1 MRVGLIGYGAW
12 GQVHAA
18 SLSQSKRHSLVAIA
32 CHSAESAQKAAS
44 SHPDVFITT
53 EAREIFQRHE
63 VDVVD
68 IVLPTHLHVPMA
80 IEALRAGKHV
90 LLEKPMAGT
99 LKECDTL
106 LKEANKRGQILCF
119 IHELRCSPQWKWIH
133 DTIHQGGIGSLR
145 YCLFNLFRFP
155 YRRGSGGWRYD
166 PGKVGSWVLEE
177 PIHFIDLMLWYA
189 SPLAPTFVTAWGN
202 PSSTGFTQD
211 FTAVFEFPNG
221 SYGVVSQTLSG
232 FEHHQVVEITGTE
245 GAIRSLWSGAM
256 DRTDKPEYSITAQLR
271 GESGATRVPL
281 EEKSGE
287 LFEIQKYLDSALDG
301 IEEGVSLYPP
311 EAERELVR
319 LCLEAEKAIMTK
331 KRIPLSPLR
340 TV

>member
-18 SLSQSKRHSLVAIA
+18 SLSQSKQHSLVAIA
-32 CHSAESAQKAAS
+32 CHSVESAQKAATQ
-44 SHPDVFITT
+44 HPGVFITT
-53 EAREIFQRHE
+53 EAQEIFQRHD

-99 LKECDTL
+99 LEECDTL
-106 LKEANKRGQILCF
+106 VKEANKRGQILCF
-119 IHELRCSPQWKWIH
+119 IHELRCSPQWKWIY
-133 DTIHQGGIGSLR
+133 DTIQQGGIGNLR

-155 YRRGSGGWRYD
+155 YRRGSGDWRYD
-166 PGKVGSWVLEE
+166 PTKVGSWVLEE
-177 PIHFIDLMLWYA
+177 PIHFIDLMLWYTF
-189 SPLAPTFVTAWGN
+189 PLRPSHVTAWAN

-221 SYGVVSQTLSG
+221 SYGVISQTLSG
-232 FEHHQVVEITGTE
+232 FEHHQVVEITGSE

-256 DRTDKPEYSITAQLR
+256 DRTDKPEYSITAQMA
-271 GESGATRVPL
+271 GESRPRSVEL
-281 EEKSGE
+281 EGPSGE
-287 LFEIQKYLDSALDG
+287 LFEIKTYLEEALSAM
-301 IEEGVSLYPP
+301 ESGVSLYPP
-311 EAERELVR
+311 EKERELVR
-319 LCLEAEKAIMTK
+319 ICLEAERSALLKSRLT
-331 KRIPLSPLR
+331 L
-340 TV
+340 

>member
-18 SLSQSKRHSLVAIA
+18 SLSQSNQHSLIAIA
-32 CHSAESAQKAAS
+32 CHSAESARKAAAQ
-44 SHPDVFITT
+44 HPDAFITT
-53 EAREIFQRHE
+53 EAQEVLQRGE

-68 IVLPTHLHVPMA
+68 IVLPTHLHVPIA

-99 LKECDTL
+99 LEECDTL
-106 LKEANKRGQILCF
+106 LKDTG
-119 IHELRCSPQWKWIH
+119 IH
-133 DTIHQGGIGSLR
+133 DTIQQGKIGNPR

-177 PIHFIDLMLWYA
+177 PIHFIDLMLWYT
-189 SPLAPTFVTAWGN
+189 SPLKPSHVTAWGTL
-202 PSSTGFTQD
+202 SSSGSTQD

-221 SYGVVSQTLSG
+221 AYGVVSQTLSG
-232 FEHHQVVEITGTE
+232 FEHHQVVEICGTE

-256 DRTDKPEYSITAQLR
+256 DRTENPTYSITAQLR
-271 GESGATRVPL
+271 GEPGATPIPL

-287 LFEIQKYLDSALDG
+287 LFEIQTYLEEALDG
-301 IEEGVSLYPP
+301 IEEGFSLYPP
-311 EAERELVR
+311 EEERELVR
-319 LCLEAEKAIMTK
+319 LCLEAERAIVTKA
-331 KRIPLSPLR
+331 RIPL
-340 TV
+340 

>member
-18 SLSQSKRHSLVAIA
+18 SLSQSKRHSLVSIA
-32 CHSAESAQKAAS
+32 CHSAESARKAAIQ
-44 SHPDVFITT
+44 HPGVFITT
-53 EAREIFQRHE
+53 EAREIFQRHD

-68 IVLPTHLHVPMA
+68 IVVPTHLHVPMA

-99 LKECDTL
+99 LEECDAL
-106 LKEANKRGQILCF
+106 MKESNKRGQILCF

-133 DTIHQGGIGSLR
+133 DTIQQGRIGSIR

-177 PIHFIDLMLWYA
+177 PIHFIDLMLWYT
-189 SPLAPTFVTAWGN
+189 SPLLPSSVTAWGN

-221 SYGVVSQTLSG
+221 SYGVISQTLSG

-256 DRTDKPEYSITAQLR
+256 DRTDKPEYSISAQLT
-271 GESGATRVPL
+271 GETKPGTIPL
-281 EEKSGE
+281 EGPSGE
-287 LFEIQKYLDSALDG
+287 LFEIETYLEEALSAMESG
-301 IEEGVSLYPP
+301 ASLFPP
-311 EAERELVR
+311 EKERELVR
-319 LCLEAEKAIMTK
+319 VCLEAERSVREK
-331 KRIPLSPLR
+331 KRVFL
-340 TV
+340 